1 MFKFFKKQKKDKDK
15 DKDNKKDDC
24 PMCKVSTEVINQLKD
39 NQKKNDK

>member
-15 DKDNKKDDC
+15 DNKKDNDC

>member
-15 DKDNKKDDC
+15 DNKKDNDC
-24 PMCKVSTEVINQLKD
+24 TMCKVSTEVINELKD